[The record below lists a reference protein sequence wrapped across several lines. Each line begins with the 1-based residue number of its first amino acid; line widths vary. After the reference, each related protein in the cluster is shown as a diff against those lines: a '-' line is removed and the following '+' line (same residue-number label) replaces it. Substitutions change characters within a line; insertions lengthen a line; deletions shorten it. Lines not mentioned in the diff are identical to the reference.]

1 MKVNY
6 TNIYNNLIKLTRNK
20 FLYLNLQENETF
32 SDRIT
37 FLLLHL
43 SFFIKVYKENN
54 SKPIIQEVHDFI
66 FKQIELSIR
75 EIGYGDVSIN
85 KNMKKYVNFFYDMI
99 SKIDTWDNIV
109 LLNKEIILSKYINK
123 PKNISDFVNY
133 FDKLNTFYKNNT
145 LNYFTKDIEEFKI

>member
-1 MKVNY
+1 
-6 TNIYNNLIKLTRNK
+6 
-20 FLYLNLQENETF
+20 
-32 SDRIT
+32 
-37 FLLLHL
+37 
-43 SFFIKVYKENN
+43 
-54 SKPIIQEVHDFI
+54 
-66 FKQIELSIR
+66 
-75 EIGYGDVSIN
+75 
-85 KNMKKYVNFFYDMI
+85 MKKYVNFFYDMI